1 MSIAVTKANILSNK
15 QSVREAPLIRAPCNC
30 IGPAWH
36 SSHRKLRSDCGAL
49 LWAADGEAPF
59 KAVLATFL
67 SPTLPYFLPVSQT
80 KMTSSCDVKSKKVQL
95 QLHTWC
101 STVQWKEQS
110 ANIFVTISATICC
123 KNLPVVIFVKVIT
136 IYFIITHFRA
146 TLVRRGIHWG
156 KRHSRREEI
165 FWEGRRHLRGINA
178 DKATSMNCG
187 LI

>member
-1 MSIAVTKANILSNK
+1 MSIAVTVAKVLSHK

-101 STVQWKEQS
+101 STVQWKEQNYPTLNFIPGV
-110 ANIFVTISATICC
+110 NISTQKWKLFPDNFLKTGNFSQI
-123 KNLPVVIFVKVIT
+123 
-136 IYFIITHFRA
+136 FRA
-146 TLVRRGIHWG
+146 CMMDHP
-156 KRHSRREEI
+156 
-165 FWEGRRHLRGINA
+165 
-178 DKATSMNCG
+178 
-187 LI
+187 